1 MPDTDTVA
9 QQLAAVR
16 ARVDKASDAAGC
28 APGAVK
34 LVAVS
39 KRQPKVRVDAALA
52 AGQRVFGEV
61 RVQDAEARWHQ
72 RREAHP
78 DLELHMIGP
87 LQTNKVKEAV
97 RLFDMIQTVD
107 RLKLADHLAR
117 EMERSGRR
125 PSCLIEV
132 NVGEEP
138 QKAGVWPEGADDLV
152 RHCRDGL
159 GLPVVG
165 LMCIPPM
172 GEEPSPYFALLRTIA
187 ERNGLAELSMGMSG
201 DYEAAVELGATMV
214 RVGTAIFGER
224 DDR

>member
-1 MPDTDTVA
+1 MSETATVA
-9 QQLAAVR
+9 QNLAEVR
-16 ARVDKASDAAGC
+16 ARIDRASDTAGR

-34 LVAVS
+34 LVAVC
-39 KRQPKVRVDAALA
+39 KRQPDTRVDAALA

-61 RVQDAEARWHQ
+61 RVQEAQARWRQ

-97 RLFDMIQTVD
+97 RLFDVIQTVD
-107 RLKLADHLAR
+107 RPKLAEQLAR

-138 QKAGVWPEGADDLV
+138 QKAGVWPEEADELV
-152 RHCRDGL
+152 RRCRDDL

-187 ERNGLAELSMGMSG
+187 ARNGLAELSMGMSG
-201 DYEAAVELGATMV
+201 DYEAAAELGATMV

-224 DDR
+224 EAG

>member
-1 MPDTDTVA
+1 MCEIVSVA
-9 QQLAAVR
+9 QQLADVR
-16 ARVDKASDAAGC
+16 ARIDRAADI
-28 APGAVK
+28 AARAANTVK

-39 KRQPKVRVDAALA
+39 KRQPHARVDAALA
-52 AGQRVFGEV
+52 AGQRVFAEV
-61 RVQDAEARWHQ
+61 RVQDAAASWRG
-72 RREAHP
+72 RRAAHP
-78 DLELHMIGP
+78 DLELHMVGP

-97 RLFDMIQTVD
+97 RLFDVIQTVD
-107 RLKLADHLAR
+107 RPKLAEHLAR

-138 QKAGVWPEGADDLV
+138 QKAGVWPEEADDLV
-152 RHCRDGL
+152 RRCRDGL

-224 DDR
+224 DGL